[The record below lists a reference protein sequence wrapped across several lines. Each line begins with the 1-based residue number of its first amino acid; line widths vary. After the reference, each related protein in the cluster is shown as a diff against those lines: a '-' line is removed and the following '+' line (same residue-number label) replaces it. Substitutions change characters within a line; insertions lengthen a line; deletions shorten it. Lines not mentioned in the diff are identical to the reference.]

1 MLIAAATNSKAL
13 WYLTRGTGLV
23 SLVLLSISVAL
34 GVAEAIRWAR
44 PAWPRFV
51 TAALHKNISL
61 LATAF
66 LAVHIVTTVVDAFAP
81 IRWLDVVVPFIS
93 KYRPV
98 WLGLGALAVDLLVA
112 VTITSLLRQR
122 IGYRLWK
129 AVHWAAYA
137 CWPVAVVH
145 GLGTGS
151 DSRHGWAL
159 AVYAVSLAV
168 VAGSV
173 WWRLAKS
180 WITPAPAGRLVAVA
194 GSVAVPMLIVGFFVI
209 GPLRPGWALR
219 AGTPK
224 SLIAR
229 ARSGSTTITGPAANP
244 GTFALPFTD
253 DMQGTIA
260 QSSPNSAGLST
271 VTIDATLTGPTRGV
285 LHLVLTGAPD
295 AGGGIS
301 MSSSSASMGPASDP
315 RLYEGQV
322 TALAGNTLQL
332 GLRTRAGAS
341 ATVAVRLRSN
351 EGGTVTGAVQ
361 ASG

>member
-23 SLVLLSISVAL
+23 ALVLLSISVAL
-34 GVAEAIRWAR
+34 GVAEAIRWTR

-81 IRWLDVVVPFIS
+81 IRWLDAVVPFIS

-98 WLGLGALAVDLLVA
+98 WLGLGAVAVDLLIA
-112 VTITSLLRQR
+112 VTVTSLLRPR

-137 CWPVAVVH
+137 CWPVAIVH

-159 AVYAVSLAV
+159 AVYAASLAV

-180 WITPAPAGRLVAVA
+180 WITPAPTARLVAA
-194 GSVAVPMLIVGFFVI
+194 GGSVAVPMLIVGFFVI

-224 SLIAR
+224 SLIAS

-244 GTFALPFTD
+244 GPFAPPFTD

-260 QSSPNSAGLST
+260 QSSPDSAGLST
-271 VTIDATLTGPTRGV
+271 VTIDAALTGPTRGV
-285 LHLVLTGAPD
+285 LHVVLTGAPD

-301 MSSSSASMGPASDP
+301 MSSSSATMGPASEP
-315 RLYEGQV
+315 RLYVGQV
-322 TALAGNTLQL
+322 TALTGNALQL
-332 GLRTRAGAS
+332 GLRTRTGAA

-351 EGGTVTGAVQ
+351 AGGTVTGVVQ